1 MICQDGMTKIT
12 GTKPTTSTGTVSSNK
27 SKLKR
32 KKKKFWKHTVKKDP
46 GEAPHGTKITPLL
59 PPKVPQEF
67 SSNWR
72 ALQAVLKPKTTHS
85 SNLQLLLPT
94 CTNKKHKIKKKK
106 AKDVSVGK
114 ESSSQV
120 QTKSNDKTEEKL
132 KSPKAKV
139 GQKDT
144 KKEIAAQE
152 NHTSDLKD
160 RPGKKKK
167 RKNGFIESEEEHVK
181 HKKRKP
187 EEKVDKPLTEDDL
200 WFDDVD
206 PEDIEAALGPEA
218 AQIARQKLGLPKDK
232 PPEEVEQLLVKEKA
246 FDGLTK
252 AVAIDCEMVG
262 VGPEGEDSIVARVS
276 IVNHFGKCI
285 YDKYVK
291 PTEKVTDYR
300 TAVSGIRPDDIKNGV
315 SFKDVQRDVAS
326 IIEGRILV
334 GHALHN
340 DLKILFLDHPRKKI
354 RDTQRYKPFKQ
365 EVKSGRPS
373 LKLLCSKLLNVK
385 VQSSEHSSVQDA
397 QAAMRLYTLHKKQWE
412 ASIKAKQN
420 EQKQRNKD
428 KPQSKSS

>member
-1 MICQDGMTKIT
+1 MTKIT
-12 GTKPTTSTGTVSSNK
+12 DTTPTTNTGTALSNK
-27 SKLKR
+27 PKLLKR

-46 GEAPHGTKITPLL
+46 GKEPCDTKTVPLL

-67 SSNWR
+67 SSNWK
-72 ALQAVLKPKTTHS
+72 ALQVLLKPKTTNPSHVK
-85 SNLQLLLPT
+85 LPFPT
-94 CTNKKHKIKKKK
+94 CTNKKHKIKKMK
-106 AKDVSVGK
+106 AKDISVGK
-114 ESSSQV
+114 ESSSKV
-120 QTKSNDKTEEKL
+120 QTKSNIKIEEKL
-132 KSPKAKV
+132 KSSKTK
-139 GQKDT
+139 GRLKST
-144 KKEIAAQE
+144 KKDLTVQE

-160 RPGKKKK
+160 RSGKKKK

-187 EEKVDKPLTEDDL
+187 EETVTKSLTEEDL

-232 PPEEVEQLLVKEKA
+232 PPEDVELVLVKEKA
-246 FDGLTK
+246 FEGLTK

-315 SFKDVQRDVAS
+315 PFKDVQRDVAS

-385 VQSSEHSSVQDA
+385 VQTSEHSSVQDA

-412 ASIKAKQN
+412 VSIKAKQN
-420 EQKQRNKD
+420 EQKQTNND